1 MMPPQMP
8 QHQRGPVPIPQN
20 IQQQSIQLPVSTV
33 STVGTVGTTNEVNDV
48 PQVQVQ
54 HKPHEKRE
62 RKCALIEDPNTGHIF
77 SEEELKSNAPLAA
90 QNQAES
96 LNSETQSGASSLR
109 NSPST
114 VS

>member
-77 SEEELKSNAPLAA
+77 SEEELKSNAPLAT